1 MLALL
6 SCSDEER
13 FTIEG
18 ELGYTNAKTAYLVFV
33 DEVFG
38 NEVLLDSSKVNDG
51 KFRFTGKV
59 ESPVVCQIRVGRRNS
74 VKLFVENSD
83 IKVYNSAHL
92 PDEVVV
98 TGSKADA
105 DLDVLQKKE
114 RELLSEKNMI

>member
-51 KFRFTGKV
+51 KFRFT
-59 ESPVVCQIRVGRRNS
+59 S
-74 VKLFVENSD
+74 
-83 IKVYNSAHL
+83 
-92 PDEVVV
+92 
-98 TGSKADA
+98 
-105 DLDVLQKKE
+105 
-114 RELLSEKNMI
+114 